1 MCQRIRG
8 GGGKRRM
15 RMLIA
20 KIRKNMTKTRTRS
33 KLRRILPT
41 YLPQQC
47 LHLVGVT
54 LNREQQIRVAEEEEE
69 AAKVKTHT
77 LVTSLHADCQI
88 SADCTIQH
96 DTVCIDYRQPGFRL
110 YCFAH

>member
-8 GGGKRRM
+8 GGRKRRM

-41 YLPQQC
+41 YLPQQW

-54 LNREQQIRVAEEEEE
+54 LNTEQQIRVPVPKEKRNEEEK
-69 AAKVKTHT
+69 AMTMS
-77 LVTSLHADCQI
+77 TS
-88 SADCTIQH
+88 
-96 DTVCIDYRQPGFRL
+96 VMMNGEK
-110 YCFAH
+110 

>member
-8 GGGKRRM
+8 GGRKRRM

-41 YLPQQC
+41 YLPQQW

-54 LNREQQIRVAEEEEE
+54 LNTEQQIRVPVPKEKRKEEKEEEKAMTMSMSVMMNRE
-69 AAKVKTHT
+69 K
-77 LVTSLHADCQI
+77 
-88 SADCTIQH
+88 
-96 DTVCIDYRQPGFRL
+96 
-110 YCFAH
+110 